1 MTPERKEELKK
12 IFLELG
18 PEAFTL
24 NHYELAELTT
34 VKNPPEWKEFLTDL
48 DISQWIE
55 SEITIIQQTELKKL
69 TSNVAKSRS
78 VGQAQLISA
87 MNKIQESGTEKK
99 GPAFIYCYIPLTEEQ
114 QAADNVIKLDKDPFL
129 TEDLEE

>member
-1 MTPERKEELKK
+1 MTPERKEELRK

-18 PEAFTL
+18 PEAFTF

-114 QAADNVIKLDKDPFL
+114 KAADNVIQLEKDPFL
-129 TEDLEE
+129 TEDLEG